1 MRKVIVALVAALF
14 VMNVYAA
21 DEAKPAD
28 DAMKPADHSEKMEKK
43 TKMKKHHHTKAKAKK
58 EGEASAPD
66 AAKE

>member
-21 DEAKPAD
+21 DEAMKPAD
-28 DAMKPADHSEKMEKK
+28 EAKPADHSEKMEKK
-43 TKMKKHHHTKAKAKK
+43 TKMKKHHHKKAKK
-58 EGEASAPD
+58 EGETSAHD

>member
-21 DEAKPAD
+21 DEVKPAD

-43 TKMKKHHHTKAKAKK
+43 TKMKKHHHKKAKK